1 MKMLCPVLAV
11 GALVACVVLVRCG
24 GNSPPPAEQ
33 SAFIAYS
40 LRAAAKQ
47 AAAGDGLRHKE
58 LASLGGMTHLIAGV
72 RDIAGDD
79 VILVGRIVPGQ
90 PEGSIDDLHVGLD
103 SRLSRGVWP
112 MVSIDPL
119 PSTASTGLQAVRF
132 SPGLEDTE
140 FGRKFLACDVLLKK
154 YSIEAIETTS
164 KCPSYRALVE
174 KAVRSRAGAE
184 GVSILAGGWS
194 APEPFEP
201 SADPAL
207 VGRAMRSGATYTSQF
222 WFHPT
227 ASRIILAA
235 DHEAFVLEPLHVA
248 VSREVWGD
256 EGPMADTAEARQ
268 ASERFAAAFAEEF
281 SEIAAVH
288 PALEHLEM
296 LYAMGVVADG
306 ITAIG
311 GEATV
316 RALLASYRPP
326 AAPTPREFDLL
337 ETVGTFRRSDQAD
350 HIVKIAGGIELR
362 TVLVRLHA
370 GDYSALKDIVLSSRP
385 SVDAVS
391 WPLPLGGWRL
401 PWEKHLPSQA
411 EAGVAEP
418 SPQAPGCSLS
428 TQSFV
433 LGPAGSDGRQF
444 RGFPPSPIPP
454 PLPTM
459 PVKAIRNADHKPGNS
474 KEGGVVILDHLRR
487 VGRPP
492 DEMRKSIHDARPA
505 TDSLTYEVGPGGT
518 KQ

>member
-1 MKMLCPVLAV
+1 MKMFHPMLAV
-11 GALVACVVLVRCG
+11 GTLAACAVLVLRC
-24 GNSPPPAEQ
+24 GNSPPSVEQ

-47 AAAGDGLRHKE
+47 ATVGGRLRHKE
-58 LASLGGMTHLIAGV
+58 FASLGGMTHLIAGV
-72 RDIAGDD
+72 RDITGDD
-79 VILVGRIVPGQ
+79 VILVGRIVPGL
-90 PEGSIDDLHVGLD
+90 PSGSFDDLHVGLA

-119 PSTASTGLQAVRF
+119 PSTVSTGLQAVRF

-140 FGRKFLACDVLLKK
+140 FGRKFLACDVVLKK
-154 YSIEAIETTS
+154 YSIEAIGTTP

-184 GVSILAGGWS
+184 GVSILAGDWS
-194 APEPFEP
+194 VPERSKP

-207 VGRAMRSGATYTSQF
+207 VGRALRSGETYTSQF

-227 ASRIILAA
+227 ASRIIVAA

-248 VSREVWGD
+248 VSREVWGN
-256 EGPMADTAEARQ
+256 EGPMIDTSEARQ
-268 ASERFAAAFAEEF
+268 ASERFAAAFAEGF
-281 SEIAAVH
+281 TKIAAVH
-288 PALEHLEM
+288 PALEHLEL
-296 LYAMGVVADG
+296 LYAMGVAADG

-311 GEATV
+311 GEATI
-316 RALLASYRPP
+316 RAFLASYRPP
-326 AAPTPREFDLL
+326 VAPTPREFDLL

-350 HIVKIAGGIELR
+350 HIVRIAGGIELR

-370 GDYSALKDIVLSSRP
+370 GDYSALKEVVLSSRP

-401 PWEKHLPSQA
+401 PWEEDLPSQA
-411 EAGVAEP
+411 EAVAAGP
-418 SPQAPGCSLS
+418 RQQTPGCSLS

-444 RGFPPSPIPP
+444 RGFPPAPLPP
-454 PLPTM
+454 PLPAI
-459 PVKAIRNADHKPGNS
+459 PVRTIRDADRNPVSS
-474 KEGGVVILDHLRR
+474 KEGGVVILDQLRR
-487 VGRPP
+487 VGRSP
-492 DEMRKSIHDARPA
+492 DEMRKSVRDARPES
-505 TDSLTYEVGPGGT
+505 DSLTYEVGPDGT